1 MIRRALALL
10 GLLAVVLAAADA
22 RAERRVALVIGNA
35 TYEHASALRNPI
47 NDARDMA
54 ATLKNLGFEVMVG
67 TDLDQRAFASMI
79 DQFGRMLEGADV
91 ALFFYAG
98 HGLQVNDKNYLV
110 STRAKLENEFLIPA
124 ETVELD
130 AIVRLMESRSRI
142 NLVFL
147 DACRNNPLA
156 DRLRQNLVAS
166 NRSVSLGRGLARIE
180 PTGRD
185 TLIAFAAA
193 PGQEA
198 ADGRDR
204 NSPFTA
210 ALLDHMPKPGV
221 EVSVMLKEVTA
232 QVRRETHNAQ
242 RPQQLSDM
250 SRTFYFAKAEPV
262 VAAAPPPKPVQTQSD
277 HSIELAYWNSAR
289 SVNDC
294 ESVRAYLERYPS
306 GIFAD
311 LARLSEKRLC
321 DTSRKI
327 AVIETVPPPAPQP
340 PSQVV
345 AATPPAQAPAPAVSP
360 PSQSEAARISSPS
373 PASVP
378 SETKVAAL
386 PDPAIPDPGP
396 AQEPDSGVGAD
407 LARELQQELA
417 RVGCSAGRPDGLWG
431 SRSRDAV
438 RQFNRYARASL
449 DPDMPSQEALAA
461 VREHRDRVCPLE
473 PVLTKPAPPK
483 RELAPTRREREREPA
498 RVRERAPASTAQRAP
513 VSTPSKDWRSISP
526 LCESAYPMAGR
537 TCCTYDPPNGAP
549 QIICR

>member
-1 MIRRALALL
+1 MLRRALALL
-10 GLLAVVLAAADA
+10 GLLAAVLAAADA

-35 TYEHASALRNPI
+35 TYDHASTLRNPI
-47 NDARDMA
+47 NDARDIA
-54 ATLKNLGFEVMVG
+54 ATLKNLGFEVIVG

-79 DQFGRMLEGADV
+79 DQFGRMLDGADV
-91 ALFFYAG
+91 GLFFYAG

-130 AIVRLMESRSRI
+130 AVIRLMESRSRI

-156 DRLRQNLVAS
+156 DRLRQNLVAA

-250 SRTFYFAKAEPV
+250 SRTFYFAKAAPA
-262 VAAAPPPKPVQTQSD
+262 VAAAPPAKPVQTQSD

-327 AVIETVPPPAPQP
+327 AVIETVPPPAQQP
-340 PSQVV
+340 
-345 AATPPAQAPAPAVSP
+345 PAPAVTALPQVQAPATSV
-360 PSQSEAARISSPS
+360 SASPS
-373 PASVP
+373 EPQG
-378 SETKVAAL
+378 TQVAAL
-386 PDPAIPDPGP
+386 PDPTAPGP
-396 AQEPDSGVGAD
+396 APTPEPDSDVGAD
-407 LARELQQELA
+407 LARDLQRELA
-417 RVGCSAGRPDGLWG
+417 RVGCSAGRPDGVWG

-449 DPDMPSQEALAA
+449 DPDTPSQDALAV

-473 PVLTKPAPPK
+473 EPVLTKPAPAK
-483 RELAPTRREREREPA
+483 REREPARVREREREPA
-498 RVRERAPASTAQRAP
+498 RVRERTPASTAQRAP
-513 VSTPSKDWRSISP
+513 VSTPAKDWRSISP
-526 LCESAYPMAGR
+526 LCESAYPMAGGR
-537 TCCTYDPPNGAP
+537 MCCTYDPPNGAP